1 MGETVRNLTFLI
13 WAFCAMN
20 SESVAQEGY
29 SVISDEQ
36 GAFPTMVYA
45 VSQKPDGEKDGILLE
60 QPESA
65 SNPLGDPLTIPNNSA
80 VSDEQPSEEQIEQN
94 SSSTS
99 EQATLSAGRKTLPS
113 KDLGKD
119 FQNTLLEANGMVYDV
134 QAYPVEDL
142 KAIGDSANP
151 QTIYSPNV
159 NP

>member
-1 MGETVRNLTFLI
+1 MGEAVRNLTFLM

-20 SESVAQEGY
+20 SESFAREGY
-29 SVISDEQ
+29 SVVSDEQ
-36 GAFPTMVYA
+36 NTPPTIVYA
-45 VSQKPDGEKDGILLE
+45 ASKKPDGEKESVLLE
-60 QPESA
+60 QPA
-65 SNPLGDPLTIPNNSA
+65 GAPNPLGDPLSIPNTPA
-80 VSDEQPSEEQIEQN
+80 VSGEQPSEISVEKN
-94 SSSTS
+94 SSATA
-99 EQATLSAGRKTLPS
+99 EQGALPMEEKQPSS

-142 KAIGDSANP
+142 KAIGNSANP